1 MLTGD
6 LTQYSFETI
15 VKVRERKLNKIKT
28 KQMDEDGGK
37 KDREASWSL
46 ESNHDLYLKLKHPN
60 HDFGYLKHWCF
71 THINGN

>member
-1 MLTGD
+1 
-6 LTQYSFETI
+6 
-15 VKVRERKLNKIKT
+15 
-28 KQMDEDGGK
+28 MDEDGGK

-71 THINGN
+71 THIDGN